1 MCIRIGFN
9 VIYDMQLCA
18 VRWWASP
25 LLMDLSP
32 HTRVYVRGGRSVS
45 NRSGFWPVQSGTW
58 LQIPIKRSLDLS
70 WLMCW
75 LSYVGYQYDTVARQP
90 SAWICH
96 LPESLKRF
104 LRSLWGPVCHHLYTS
119 DKPFSELHHLAIFLL
134 SWLMTLAPTNEAIR
148 CDIKR
153 EKRPYLSRQKYDRLD
168 GMSHNMCKDR
178 FLSKNVRLLRVGV
191 H

>member
-119 DKPFSELHHLAIFLL
+119 DKPFSELRNIFVVMAYDTCTHKWIYQMWHQAGKKTL
-134 SWLMTLAPTNEAIR
+134 SVKAKIWPTWW
-148 CDIKR
+148 D
-153 EKRPYLSRQKYDRLD
+153 
-168 GMSHNMCKDR
+168 
-178 FLSKNVRLLRVGV
+178 VT
-191 H
+191 